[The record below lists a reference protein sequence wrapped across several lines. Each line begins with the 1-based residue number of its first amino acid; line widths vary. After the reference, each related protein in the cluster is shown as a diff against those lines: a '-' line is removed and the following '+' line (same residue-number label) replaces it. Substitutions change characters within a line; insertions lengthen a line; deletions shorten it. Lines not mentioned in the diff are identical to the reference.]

1 MGVESEVDVATALT
15 RASRRLQKK
24 ATAAPL
30 ALSLDRE
37 RDPGRKRESEKNER
51 RGRGRHLVSVFWRC
65 LTLC

>member
-30 ALSLDRE
+30 ALSLDR
-37 RDPGRKRESEKNER
+37 RGSRKEEGIRKE
-51 RGRGRHLVSVFWRC
+51 
-65 LTLC
+65 